1 MHKKYTHT
9 MQYKKSTQSIPGRN
23 WSLLKWLLN
32 LLPTWRTSETCLEK
46 YKYTGMD
53 LKQNYKLDPP
63 GMEDML
69 IAVWATA
76 ACPEYIETGIP
87 KLDESPDMPANTNT
101 LTGRLESW
109 NSMELDKWVT
119 FKIIGWHPS
128 GIFVITDY

>member
-1 MHKKYTHT
+1 MVAAEVAAKPAADMADIGDMPRKIQIH
-9 MQYKKSTQSIPGRN
+9 
-23 WSLLKWLLN
+23 
-32 LLPTWRTSETCLEK
+32 
-46 YKYTGMD
+46 KYTGMD
-53 LKQNYKLDPP
+53 LKQKYKLDPP

-109 NSMELDKWVT
+109 NSMELDNWT
-119 FKIIGWHPS
+119 FKEI
-128 GIFVITDY
+128 

>member
-1 MHKKYTHT
+1 
-9 MQYKKSTQSIPGRN
+9 
-23 WSLLKWLLN
+23 
-32 LLPTWRTSETCLEK
+32 
-46 YKYTGMD
+46 MD
-53 LKQNYKLDPP
+53 LKQKYKLDPP

-119 FKIIGWHPS
+119 FKYIGWHPPY
-128 GIFVITDY
+128 IFVLTIIHLDFFL

>member
-1 MHKKYTHT
+1 
-9 MQYKKSTQSIPGRN
+9 
-23 WSLLKWLLN
+23 
-32 LLPTWRTSETCLEK
+32 
-46 YKYTGMD
+46 MD
-53 LKQNYKLDPP
+53 LKQKYKLDPP

-119 FKIIGWHPS
+119 FKYIGWYPPN
-128 GIFVITDY
+128 IFVITIIHLDFFYNYHPAGILVIINYYDPPGMEAP